1 VIVDRVRIVALVAV
15 LLSVVGCS
23 TPDIRPPDAVFDEL
37 MRKSGLWI
45 QLAQVEPM
53 MQAGV
58 SQAQARTTA
67 LTEEDLAHL
76 QEAIA
81 SAYAADALRTT
92 VRDRLVAT
100 LPAQDAAAVL
110 RWLSSNLG
118 QRITA
123 LEAAGLSPDAAT
135 KRSDAGPRLLASL
148 PASRREKVER
158 LAKSTFSADAAAAII
173 VDTMIGVSRGLTFGR
188 TGVPVE
194 RAEDLKSKFQSQKD
208 RFVEVLE
215 PKIVADFASIYQPL
229 SDQELDQYVAFC
241 ESSAG
246 HEFALT
252 SLDALDK
259 ALTEAATRLGQRLA
273 DVSAMLGGALPPA
286 LRVVTARAG

>member
-1 VIVDRVRIVALVAV
+1 VTVDRVRIVGLVAV

-23 TPDIRPPDAVFDEL
+23 TPDIRPADAVFDEL

-58 SQAQARTTA
+58 SQAQARATT
-67 LTEEDLAHL
+67 LTEEDLARL
-76 QEAIA
+76 QGAIA

-92 VRDRLVAT
+92 VRDQLVAT
-100 LPAQDAAAVL
+100 LPAQDAAGVL
-110 RWLSSNLG
+110 RWLSSDLG

-123 LEAAGLSPDAAT
+123 LEAAGSSPDAVI

-148 PASRREKVER
+148 PASRREKLER
-158 LAKSTFSADAAAAII
+158 LAKATFSADAAAAII
-173 VDTMIGVSRGLTFGR
+173 VDTMLGVSRGLAGR
-188 TGVPVE
+188 TGAPAE
-194 RAEDLKSKFQSQKD
+194 RVEDLKSKFQSRKD
-208 RFVEVLE
+208 QFVVVLE
-215 PKIVADFASIYQPL
+215 PRIVVDFASIYQPL

-246 HEFALT
+246 HKFALA

-273 DVSAMLGGALPPA
+273 DVSVRLGGALPPA
-286 LRVVTARAG
+286 LRVAAARVG